1 MHCKNCGSN
10 LRRIPRKG
18 VLQQKVYTL
27 FGYYPWE
34 CPICRAPILLRKQ
47 HQRKSHKVQESGAD

>member
-1 MHCKNCGSN
+1 MHCKACGSK

-18 VLQQKVYTL
+18 FLQLKIYPL

-34 CPICRAPILLRKQ
+34 CPVCRELNLVRKQ
-47 HQRKSHKVQESGAD
+47 HQRKSQTVQESGAD